1 MTRCPHCERIAEV
14 VLPALQMLERR
25 VSVLEGGAAL
35 PERLAQSSALEQQE
49 REMLIEALTKAN
61 GVQSTAASRLG
72 ISARVFHYKVRKHG
86 LKAYCRL
93 AR

>member
-1 MTRCPHCERIAEV
+1 MRCPHCRHCEAI

-25 VSVLEGGAAL
+25 MSILEGGAAL
-35 PERLAQSSALEQQE
+35 PERVAQASALEQQE
-49 REMLIEALTKAN
+49 RDMLIEALTKAN
-61 GVQSTAASRLG
+61 GVQSTAARRLG

-86 LKAYCRL
+86 LKAYCRF